1 MTDSPSLELA
11 RRLLLW
17 RRGSPRK
24 LHPGSQQVS
33 NSKDIRIP
41 SKFTLHDCWQEQSTL
56 PTQTPHPRKCVGQ
69 DSSQLILQTGSIQHR
84 THILFNPAA
93 QRPIFRKLSEITIKH
108 TEIFLL
114 HLWMPPGKDAAQGR
128 HLLVFFRLSMLR
140 QKAKHRIKLL
150 GQQSPIRLG

>member
-17 RRGSPRK
+17 RRGSPRKLHPGSQQVSNSKDILMSLLFETCRGSPRK

-56 PTQTPHPRKCVGQ
+56 PTQTPHQRKCVGQ

-108 TEIFLL
+108 T
-114 HLWMPPGKDAAQGR
+114 
-128 HLLVFFRLSMLR
+128 
-140 QKAKHRIKLL
+140 
-150 GQQSPIRLG
+150 